1 MGAPMD
7 TLVHALLSIKTL
19 PAEQKRAWQTL
30 FNYYVFEQETDA
42 HTLAHIP
49 DKALGVLGDID
60 DATAKQLWAML
71 RRKLDK

>member
-1 MGAPMD
+1 PMD

-30 FNYYVFEQETDA
+30 FNHYVFEQEPNA
-42 HTLAHIP
+42 LSHIP
-49 DKALGVLGDID
+49 DEVLGVLGDID

-71 RRKLDK
+71 RRKLEK